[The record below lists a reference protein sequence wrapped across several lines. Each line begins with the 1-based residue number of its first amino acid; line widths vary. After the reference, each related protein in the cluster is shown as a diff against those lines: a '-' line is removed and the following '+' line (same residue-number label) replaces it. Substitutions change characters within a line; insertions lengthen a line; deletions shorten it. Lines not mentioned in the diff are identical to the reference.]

1 MNDYFYRF
9 NSLLPYES
17 PQEMD
22 KLLEEFTEFQ
32 LLRES
37 DIPQDVWERQLL

>member
-22 KLLEEFTEFQ
+22 KNLEEFTEFQ
-32 LLRES
+32 LLREMTFLRMYGK
-37 DIPQDVWERQLL
+37 RQLL